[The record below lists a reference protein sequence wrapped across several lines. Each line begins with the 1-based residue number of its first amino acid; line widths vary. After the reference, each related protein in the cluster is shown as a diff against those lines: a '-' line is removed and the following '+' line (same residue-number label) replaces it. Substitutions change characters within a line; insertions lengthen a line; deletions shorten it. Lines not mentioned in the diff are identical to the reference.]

1 MESKVLQAPKEEP
14 QGVSP
19 PPPVAIKPLPV
30 PVKKQ
35 PQEWEKP
42 LTNLVN
48 NYGPAT
54 MYSQFNYKNM
64 NYEQACALR
73 RKRLLEELNRK

>member
-1 MESKVLQAPKEEP
+1 MKPEKPAEP
-14 QGVSP
+14 
-19 PPPVAIKPLPV
+19 ANKLPQKA
-30 PVKKQ
+30 PVKK
-35 PQEWEKP
+35 QEWEKP

-54 MYSQFNYKNM
+54 MYTQFNYKNM